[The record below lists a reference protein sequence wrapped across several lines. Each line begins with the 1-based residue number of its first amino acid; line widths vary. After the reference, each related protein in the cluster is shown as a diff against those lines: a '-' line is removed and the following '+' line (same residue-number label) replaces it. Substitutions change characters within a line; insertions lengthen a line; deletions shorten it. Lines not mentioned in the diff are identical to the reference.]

1 MSDTYVNSATNTY
14 TEARARYVMG
24 KVYEDLIGLMTADL
38 ITKDYADKT
47 RRELLYLLDKK
58 VLKSFQLQ
66 FKDADGREK
75 GGIHY
80 EVRADSTIAVDDQT
94 GGIDFWGLDSGIKVR
109 LFIKKDPN
117 SPNLVEVNRQLTAW
131 GWGSGSALTG
141 SANYAKSYSSGGFGV
156 QQSIIGKW

>member
-47 RRELLYLLDKK
+47 RKELLYLLDKK

-66 FKDADGREK
+66 FKDVYGGEK

-94 GGIDFWGLDSGIKVR
+94 GGIDFWGLDSGITVS

-117 SPNLVEVNRQLTAW
+117 SPNLAEVNRQLTAW

-141 SANYAKSYSSGGFGV
+141 SATYAKSYSSGGFGV

>member
-24 KVYEDLIGLMTADL
+24 KVYEDLMGLMMAGV
-38 ITKDYADKT
+38 ITKEYADKT
-47 RRELLYLLDKK
+47 RGELLYLLGKR

-66 FKDADGREK
+66 FKDGYGREK
-75 GGIHY
+75 GGLHY

-94 GGIDFWGLDSGIKVR
+94 GGIDFWGLEDITVN
-109 LFIKKDPN
+109 LFIKKDPA
-117 SPNLVEVNRQLTAW
+117 SPNLIEVNNQLRAW
-131 GWGSGSALTG
+131 GWGSGSPLAG
-141 SANYAKSYSSGGFGV
+141 SATYAKSYSNGGYGV

>member
-66 FKDADGREK
+66 FKDAYGREK

-94 GGIDFWGLDSGIKVR
+94 GGIDFWGLDGITVN
-109 LFIKKDPN
+109 LFIKKDPY
-117 SPNLVEVNRQLTAW
+117 SPNLAEVNRQLIAW

-141 SANYAKSYSSGGFGV
+141 SATYAKSYSSGGFGV